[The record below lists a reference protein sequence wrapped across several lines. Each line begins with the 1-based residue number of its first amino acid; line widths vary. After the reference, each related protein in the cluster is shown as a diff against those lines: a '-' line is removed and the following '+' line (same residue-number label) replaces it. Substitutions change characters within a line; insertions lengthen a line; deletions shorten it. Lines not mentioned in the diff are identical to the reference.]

1 VRSLIAH
8 ILLSG
13 VKRRRNA
20 FGLTLA
26 EGTTTFDGTGASFA
40 FRSWTVSRSLFQRAL
55 QGKRLHVGMKEP
67 SSRGRK

>member
-26 EGTTTFDGTGASFA
+26 EGTTAFDGTGASLPFVREPYLDHC
-40 FRSWTVSRSLFQRAL
+40 FREYY
-55 QGKRLHVGMKEP
+55 KE
-67 SSRGRK
+67 SGCMLG